1 MVKWD
6 YQKRAEKGVPHI
18 CQLLGGLGYLKVYC
32 DVRKSWFLAWN
43 QKRHN
48 MYYILHIQCTNSEI
62 SIGLFYIRAHFVWWH
77 QLNQC
82 AALVR
87 HLPASILVRASVSLR
102 STILAPF
109 WFTNFEWD
117 LSSVAEHIIV
127 PFHFHAVERSCWT
140 TLKTLSSSLKKK
152 HL

>member
-1 MVKWD
+1 MRLSKKSR
-6 YQKRAEKGVPHI
+6 KRSATYMLAPRWSW
-18 CQLLGGLGYLKVYC
+18 LLKVYC

-48 MYYILHIQCTNSEI
+48 MYYIFHIQYNNSEI
-62 SIGLFYIRAHFVWWH
+62 SIGLFYIRSHFVWWH
-77 QLNQC
+77 RLNHC

-87 HLPASILVRASVSLR
+87 HLLASILVRASVSLR

-117 LSSVAEHIIV
+117 LSGAAEQIIEPFHSTLLNEAIEQHWRLSVAV
-127 PFHFHAVERSCWT
+127 
-140 TLKTLSSSLKKK
+140 
-152 HL
+152 